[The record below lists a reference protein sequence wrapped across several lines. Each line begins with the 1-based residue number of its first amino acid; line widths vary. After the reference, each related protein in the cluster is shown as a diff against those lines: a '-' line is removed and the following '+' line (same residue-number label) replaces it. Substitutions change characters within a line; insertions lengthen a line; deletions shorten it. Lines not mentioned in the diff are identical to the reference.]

1 MKELRVKLAERIKR
15 TSSVES
21 FRFIPPEKIDFIPG
35 QFLQVIFDE
44 PNRENKELNKHL
56 SLSCPPTKEYI
67 EVTKRIS
74 QSSFSQCLLQL
85 KPGDGVLV
93 KVPLGGCVFQEDYK
107 KIAFL
112 IGGIGITP
120 VISIIE
126 YIIEKKLDT
135 KVTLFYSNRTDN
147 DIAFK
152 KELDGWQ
159 KINENIKVFYTV
171 TECLP
176 KDKTCVFGHIDKK
189 LLSEKAC
196 NLEQAII
203 YIFGPPRM
211 VEAMQS
217 LALELACKKE
227 NIKTEK
233 FIGY

>member
-1 MKELRVKLAERIKR
+1 MKELKSRLIEIIQR
-15 TSSVES
+15 TASVQS
-21 FRFIPPEKIDFIPG
+21 FRFALPERIDFTPG

-44 PNRENKELNKHL
+44 VNRENKELNKYL
-56 SLSCPPTKEYI
+56 SLSCSPTKEYI
-67 EVTKRIS
+67 EITKRIS
-74 QSSFSQCLLQL
+74 QSSFSQRLLQL
-85 KPGDGVLV
+85 KPGDEVLI

-120 VISIIE
+120 IISIIE
-126 YIIEKKLDT
+126 YIVEKKLDT
-135 KVTLFYSNRTDN
+135 TVTLFYSNRTDD

-159 KINENIKVFYTV
+159 KINKNIRVFYTV
-171 TECLP
+171 TECPP

-217 LALELACKKE
+217 LALELACKKD